1 VPVHWPEP
9 PELLNDKGLTD
20 ACAAAADNDCTT
32 HTFVGRKIMLLN
44 AFSLS
49 LISIVL
55 VSLVLA

>member
-1 VPVHWPEP
+1 MSQREP
-9 PELLNDKGLTD
+9 LDDKGLTD

-32 HTFVGRKIMLLN
+32 PIFVRRKIMLLN
-44 AFSLS
+44 AFSFT